1 MKQSNTLINTIQ
13 TIRWTSEVYNMIDT
27 EQDKFDARINEP
39 KDLKLFIDFE
49 SIDIEAPKNQMEI
62 PVIKYKTKKLL
73 KQSITDLKQKT
84 KPEISLF

>member
-1 MKQSNTLINTIQ
+1 MINTIQ
-13 TIRWTSEVYNMIDT
+13 TIRWTSEVYNMIDA

-39 KDLKLFIDFE
+39 KDLKLFVDFD
-49 SIDIEAPKNQMEI
+49 SIDVEAPKNQMEI
-62 PVIKYKTKKLL
+62 PVIKYKTKKVL

>member
-1 MKQSNTLINTIQ
+1 MINTIQ

>member
-1 MKQSNTLINTIQ
+1 
-13 TIRWTSEVYNMIDT
+13 MIDA

-39 KDLKLFIDFE
+39 KDLKLFVDFD
-49 SIDIEAPKNQMEI
+49 SIDVEAPKNQMEI
-62 PVIKYKTKKLL
+62 PVIKYKTKKVL

>member
-1 MKQSNTLINTIQ
+1 LINTIQ